1 MKRFIYEITVLSSF
15 GKTRRGSQVEA
26 AVRNFNQALI
36 ANDADFQRLK
46 FELKRFVERINNDF
60 KGRPLELRTKDAF
73 VDTPSGYITI
83 GTNGNGFNN
92 AEVSIRFKT
101 VEAEPTNTGIAYA
114 LSFYPSYQEKGGAE

>member
-26 AVRNFNQALI
+26 AIRNFNQALI

-60 KGRPLELRTKDAF
+60 KGRF
-73 VDTPSGYITI
+73 C
-83 GTNGNGFNN
+83 
-92 AEVSIRFKT
+92 
-101 VEAEPTNTGIAYA
+101 
-114 LSFYPSYQEKGGAE
+114 